1 MTHLAPPSAQTFAR
15 HANSFHGPE
24 LTDESA
30 VLVTRAW
37 GMHNAV
43 WMLMLSALAA
53 RLAAIL
59 LRGDW
64 GSAAADEFGS
74 LGAGLLEGSGFAF
87 NEAALYTQHGLYE
100 PSSAQPPTYPLLL
113 AGLYWLF
120 GAKASAA
127 HVAALLINAVL
138 GAATV
143 PIAYS
148 GIRRVGGTHAV
159 GLCSAA
165 LLAFWPTQLFAV
177 TLVHPLTLVSFLVV
191 LSVALYYLSLETQ
204 GVMSWIG
211 FSVVASLAALTEPT
225 LLPALGLALI
235 LVLGASKL
243 PSSLRARNALLL
255 VVCALALIGPWTF
268 RNWRVH
274 GTIQPVTA
282 TFWASVWK
290 GNNPHS
296 AGTDR
301 PALTSEQRD
310 RYWSGGQ
317 DDLRQFDLLTDGQR
331 QQLDGKR
338 TAQREAI
345 WREWSLDYI
354 RQNPARYAQLCA
366 VRLARTAWAEWDDPR
381 SHDPFYVYFT
391 TRSLLLLGALAG
403 LVLAWRQGWRIGWPL
418 AITLSILLTCTLT
431 VTAARCA
438 LPLEPFQ
445 IALVSLLILS
455 AWQGMTR
462 TKERPPLVR
471 RFARGAN
478 DGSSPASLGLSVES
492 WSR

>member
-1 MTHLAPPSAQTFAR
+1 MTHLAPPTALTFTR
-15 HANSFHGPE
+15 HSTPVRGPK
-24 LTDESA
+24 LADEPEA
-30 VLVTRAW
+30 LVTRAW

-64 GSAAADEFGS
+64 GSAAAGEFGS

-127 HVAALLINAVL
+127 HVAALLVNAVL

-143 PIAYS
+143 PIAYN

-159 GLCSAA
+159 GVCAAA

-177 TLVHPLTLVSFLVV
+177 TLVHPLTLVTLLVV
-191 LSVALYYLSLETQ
+191 LSVALYYLSLETHR
-204 GVMSWIG
+204 VMSWIG
-211 FSVVASLAALTEPT
+211 FSVVTSLAALTEPT

-235 LVLGASKL
+235 LVLGSKL
-243 PSSLRARNALLL
+243 PRSLRVRNGLLL

-282 TFWASVWK
+282 TFWSSVWK

-301 PALTSEQRD
+301 PALTSQQRD

-317 DDLRQFDLLTDGQR
+317 DDLRQFDLLTDAQR

-338 TAQREAI
+338 TAEREAM

-354 RQNPARYAQLCA
+354 RQNPLRYAQLCG

-403 LVLAWRQGWRIGWPL
+403 LVLAWRQGWQVGWPL
-418 AITLSILLTCTLT
+418 AIAASILLSCTLT

-445 IALVSLLILS
+445 IALVCLLMVS
-455 AWQGMTR
+455 AWQGMTG

-471 RFARGAN
+471 RFAGGAN
-478 DGSSPASLGLSVES
+478 DGSSPASLGLGDEP
-492 WSR
+492 WPR